1 MEAAMVAENALPDR
15 IYASHLFADSLLET
29 PRGQRARRNWTT
41 LTSFGLET
49 LAIAVALLLP
59 LWTTVGLPKAHSVS
73 TPVSLGRPHIAD
85 PGPVPTGAH
94 VPQAFRDD
102 ARLRF
107 MTPQHIPAHV
117 FSTDEPSTAPPCN
130 ACIDIGQTTTGDPN
144 GPAFAIGGDH
154 SIPLPPPPPK
164 PAVREFRPS
173 NMLEGSLI
181 RRVQPIYPYT
191 AKVAHVQGA
200 VVLAA
205 VIGKTG
211 AIENLRVLSGHPLL
225 AGSAVDAVKQ
235 WRYRPYVLNGDPI
248 EVDTQITVNFILGE
262 N

>member
-1 MEAAMVAENALPDR
+1 MSRICLPTVCSKFR
-15 IYASHLFADSLLET
+15 ADS
-29 PRGQRARRNWTT
+29 ARRSWTT

-49 LAIAVALLLP
+49 LAIALLLLLP
-59 LWTTVGLPKAHSVS
+59 LWKTVGLPKARTVS
-73 TPVSLGRPHIAD
+73 TPVSLGRPHVAE
-85 PGPVPTGAH
+85 PGPMPAGAR
-94 VPQAFRDD
+94 VPQVYRDD

-107 MTPQHIPAHV
+107 MTPQNIPAHV
-117 FSTDEPSTAPPCN
+117 FSTDEPASAPPCD
-130 ACIDIGQTTTGDPN
+130 ACVGIAHNTIGDPN
-144 GPAFAIGGDH
+144 GLPLPVSGTNPL
-154 SIPLPPPPPK
+154 PLPPPPPK

-211 AIENLRVLSGHPLL
+211 SIENLRVLSGHPLL
-225 AGSAVDAVKQ
+225 AGAAVDAVRQ
-235 WRYRPYVLNGDPI
+235 WRYRPYVLNGEPI